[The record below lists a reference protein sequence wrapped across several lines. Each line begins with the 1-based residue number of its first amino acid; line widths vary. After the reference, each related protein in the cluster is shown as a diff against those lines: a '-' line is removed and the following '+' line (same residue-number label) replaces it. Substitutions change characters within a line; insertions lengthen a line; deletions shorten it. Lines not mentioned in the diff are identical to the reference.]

1 MILQRKESEM
11 PLIVNVP
18 NKLLNQSLVWFFRA
32 H

>member
-1 MILQRKESEM
+1 MILQRKQNEM

-18 NKLLNQSLVWFFRA
+18 NNLLNQGLVWFFRG